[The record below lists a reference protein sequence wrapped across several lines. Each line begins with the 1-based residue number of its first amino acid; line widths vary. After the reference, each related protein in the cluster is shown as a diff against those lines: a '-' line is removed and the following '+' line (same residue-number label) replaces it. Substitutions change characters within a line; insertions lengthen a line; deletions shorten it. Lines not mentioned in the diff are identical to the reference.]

1 MALYVRAEVY
11 GTGVGH
17 ALCEATIGAQPAYLW
32 VLHGNERAI
41 AFYERQ
47 GFRFDGTT
55 KPEDVGLERRM
66 VRGT

>member
-11 GTGVGH
+11 GNGVGR
-17 ALCEATIGAQPAYLW
+17 ALFQVAIGSASAYLW
-32 VLHGNERAI
+32 VLDGNDRAI

-47 GFRFDGTT
+47 GFGFDGAT

-66 VRGT
+66 VRRA